1 MPIAISNVTRRVVYS
16 ASGTGPYAFTFEI
29 LTNTDIAVFKDDTL
43 LTLTTDYT
51 VTIAAN
57 GTGSITLVASP
68 TGATQIAIVGNRTIQ
83 RTTDFVTGGDF
94 FANTV
99 NDEMDQQTIFAQQNA
114 EGLQRALSAPQTDP
128 TTINM
133 TLPRSSIRAGKVLSF
148 DSSGNPSATEFIG
161 SNRGNWAS
169 GTLYFVRDII
179 KDTTNSNIWQ
189 VTVQHT
195 SSGSLP
201 IGTNADAA
209 KFTLLVDAAAAGTSA
224 TNAATSATAAAAS
237 ASAASTSATA
247 ASGSASTA
255 STQASN
261 ASTSASNA
269 STSASAA
276 SGSASTA
283 STQATNAGTSATA
296 AATSATNASNS
307 ATSASTSA
315 SNASSSASAASTSA
329 SNAST
334 SATNASNS
342 ASTATTQASNAST
355 SASTASTQATNA
367 ASSATAAAASAAA
380 AAASFDAFDD
390 IYLGAKASNPTVDND
405 GNALTTGDQYFN
417 TVANELRVWNGSAW
431 QTASTVGGTVNS
443 INVTG
448 LATLATG
455 AILNTPASV
464 TLSNASGLPL
474 TTGVTGT
481 LPTANGGTNLTSF
494 TSGGVVYASS
504 TSALATGSALKFDG
518 TAALNITGAGSST
531 NGGGPAFGVLSNSTA
546 DQYYMR
552 LNASKQLTF
561 YGYDQSNSAFGW
573 VSLGLADGA
582 KWAFYAGGSEGM
594 RLTSTLLYTASTVN
608 IAIGASSGTAGS
620 RLTIQESATNPTALS
635 LINRNSTQTWK
646 IAVDAAAVD
655 DKILAFIDNATA
667 TVRLSLTDTGNL
679 GLGVT
684 PSAWNSSYKAIQLG
698 SGGSVSGHTSTSLPW
713 LFLGSNNYID
723 NVSGGTSR
731 YIQNGYAPR
740 YLIRGDDG
748 SHVFYT
754 SPSGTAG
761 NPITFTQAMT
771 LDADGDLGIGTSSP
785 GERLDVVGSARV
797 LRNTGATNTGDQNSI
812 IAGATTTGAYASSYG
827 AGLQFQITN
836 SSGGYSGSRIV
847 SRLNADNNTA
857 NLVFQAR
864 NYGFA
869 DSMTL
874 DASGNLLVG
883 TTTATQKLTVS
894 GSIGATGAFI
904 PYNGATIVGYIGN
917 GSSLTTATDL
927 AIRCDT
933 GNIVFGFSGTERVR
947 ISASGGLSV
956 GTNTDAGVNNLI
968 VNGTG
973 RFGTTVGVGAATPST
988 SGAGITFPATAS
1000 DSTSANTLDDYEEG
1014 TWTPNQGGSLTVVG
1028 TFSSSGT
1035 YTKIGRMVYCALR
1048 VAGST
1053 SIAFNAGATIC
1064 TNLPFATNTSTS
1076 IQQPGVAINDATSA
1090 GIVALAYN
1098 LTVFTPYGMAAT
1110 SAVNFNFA
1118 YHV

>member
-51 VTIAAN
+51 VTIASN
-57 GTGSITLVASP
+57 GTGSITLVAAP

-128 TTINM
+128 TSINM
-133 TLPRSSIRAGKVLSF
+133 TLPRASVRASKVLSF
-148 DSSGNPSATEFIG
+148 DATGNPAATEFIG

-169 GTLYFVRDII
+169 GTLYYVRDII

-189 VTVQHT
+189 VIVQHT

-334 SATNASNS
+334 SATNAATSATAASGS
-342 ASTATTQASNAST
+342 ASTASTQASNAST
-355 SASTASTQATNA
+355 SAGTATTQATNA

-431 QTASTVGGTVNS
+431 QTASTVGGTVTS

-464 TLSNASGLPL
+464 TLSNATGLPL

-504 TSALATGSALKFDG
+504 SSALATGSALTFDG
-518 TAALNITGAGSST
+518 TNLILGSASPNFQGSSSIGSVT
-531 NGGGPAFGVLSNSTA
+531 LINNSGGAYVRAYGGSHASRADFTEFANGATTSFI
-546 DQYYMR
+546 
-552 LNASKQLTF
+552 
-561 YGYDQSNSAFGW
+561 NSAGNF
-573 VSLGLADGA
+573 GLA
-582 KWAFYAGGSEGM
+582 
-594 RLTSTLLYTASTVN
+594 
-608 IAIGASSGTAGS
+608 
-620 RLTIQESATNPTALS
+620 
-635 LINRNSTQTWK
+635 
-646 IAVDAAAVD
+646 
-655 DKILAFIDNATA
+655 
-667 TVRLSLTDTGNL
+667 
-679 GLGVT
+679 VT
-684 PSAWNSSYKAIQLG
+684 PSIFTVGKAIEVGTVGNAVFGVGAADMRITAGAYYNAAWKYAVTG
-698 SGGSVSGHTSTSLPW
+698 SAISKYEQTTGVHTW
-713 LFLGSNNYID
+713 WN
-723 NVSGGTSR
+723 
-731 YIQNGYAPR
+731 A
-740 YLIRGDDG
+740 
-748 SHVFYT
+748 
-754 SPSGTAG
+754 PSGTAG
-761 NPITFTQAMT
+761 NNATFTQAMT
-771 LDADGDLGIGTSSP
+771 LDANSNLMVGTTSQVGKLNVAGQVTATGGIFKANGAPSLVAATAGEAILAPEGTYGALLYGRGTTYDVVLGQRSTGVALGVLAGTVNLYAPGSVGIATTTPTSLLSVGTLGSSSNPAIQIGSATNSSGSLYFGDGTGSDTYRGYVEYNHSTDSMLFGAAAVEQMRLTSTGLGIGTSAP
-785 GERLDVVGSARV
+785 AARLEVKPTADSYFTGG
-797 LRNTGATNTGDQNSI
+797 LR
-812 IAGATTTGAYASSYG
+812 
-827 AGLQFQITN
+827 
-836 SSGGYSGSRIV
+836 V
-847 SRLNADNNTA
+847 SRYDNTSQYGTITCDG
-857 NLVFQAR
+857 NLVLTSVETAVGAPTIAFRTSSNGTTSTERAR
-864 NYGFA
+864 I
-869 DSMTL
+869 DS
-874 DASGNLLVG
+874 SGNLLVG
-883 TTTATQKLTVS
+883 TTSYS
-894 GSIGATGAFI
+894 GVQIG
-904 PYNGATIVGYIGN
+904 VGYAGNVNTGIGLN
-917 GSSLTTATDL
+917 DTT
-927 AIRCDT
+927 
-933 GNIVFGFSGTERVR
+933 
-947 ISASGGLSV
+947 
-956 GTNTDAGVNNLI
+956 
-968 VNGTG
+968 
-973 RFGTTVGVGAATPST
+973 ST
-988 SGAGITFPATAS
+988 SGCGFMAFQIG
-1000 DSTSANTLDDYEEG
+1000 G
-1014 TWTPNQGGSLTVVG
+1014 TTIGSI
-1028 TFSSSGT
+1028 S
-1035 YTKIGRMVYCALR
+1035 R
-1048 VAGST
+1048 V
-1053 SIAFNAGATIC
+1053 
-1064 TNLPFATNTSTS
+1064 
-1076 IQQPGVAINDATSA
+1076 
-1090 GIVALAYN
+1090 
-1098 LTVFTPYGMAAT
+1098 AAT
-1110 SAVNFNFA
+1110 SAVVYNTTSDYRLKTVTGAVTGQGSRIDALKPIDYLWTDGGQQARGFLAHEFQTVYPNSVTGEKDA
-1118 YHV
+1118 IDANGNPKHQSMQAATSEVIADLVAEIQSLRQRLSAANL